1 MRFWRLARRR
11 FSALDGFGAHLY
23 GGRWNRAGLAMV
35 YAAEHLSL
43 AVLEV
48 LVHLEVDPE
57 DFPDDYVKIPI
68 EVPLSISL
76 DRIERLPDDLDE
88 AKDLGSQ
95 WFRSGKTVGLLVPSV
110 VVHEECNLLL
120 NPEHRDFP
128 RLTILDARPFR
139 FDSRLSPL

>member
-1 MRFWRLARRR
+1 MSFWRLARRR

-35 YAAEHLSL
+35 YTSEHLSL

-68 EVPLSISL
+68 EVPLSITL
-76 DRIERLPDDLDE
+76 DTIERLPGDLDE
-88 AKDLGSQ
+88 TKDLGSQ

-110 VVHEECNLLL
+110 VVHEERNLLL

-128 RLTILDARPFR
+128 RLSILNAQPFR